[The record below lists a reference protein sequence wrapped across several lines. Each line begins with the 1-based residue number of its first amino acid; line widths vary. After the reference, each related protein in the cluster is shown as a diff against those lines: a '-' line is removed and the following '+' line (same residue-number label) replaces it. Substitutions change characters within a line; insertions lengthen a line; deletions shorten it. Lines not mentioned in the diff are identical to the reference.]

1 MEAHPEMS
9 NLNTVV
15 SIYSF
20 FQWSRDSLGEGSTF
34 FLYCFLNFLYGHVGD
49 LTPCMWGWQ
58 TGLFFALFLLNK
70 LSNEKK
76 TYSLM
81 GIVRSSENKPC

>member
-34 FLYCFLNFLYGHVGD
+34 IYLFIFFEFLVLPVGD
-49 LTPCMWGWQ
+49 LTPCMWAWQ

-76 TYSLM
+76 L
-81 GIVRSSENKPC
+81 IH